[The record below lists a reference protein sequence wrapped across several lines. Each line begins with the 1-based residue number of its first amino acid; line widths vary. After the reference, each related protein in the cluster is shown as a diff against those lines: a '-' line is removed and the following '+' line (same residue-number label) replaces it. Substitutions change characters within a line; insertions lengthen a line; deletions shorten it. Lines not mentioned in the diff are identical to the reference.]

1 VNIKIN
7 SPMISDA
14 KRKMSTMPTPLT
26 AMSAAGFASASM
38 HTTNTPIPANVR
50 LVTSSSVKIASCCQ
64 YNKKWLNVNTLKP
77 GMLTPFAAYGLNAS
91 FTSGPVNTRAMTS
104 SNRMVSS

>member
-1 VNIKIN
+1 MNIKKN
-7 SPMISDA
+7 LPMMSDA
-14 KRKMSTMPTPLT
+14 KRKISTMPTPLT

-64 YNKKWLNVNTLKP
+64 YNKKWLNVKTLKP
-77 GMLTPFAAYGLNAS
+77 GMSTPFVAYGLNAS

-104 SNRMVSS
+104 SRRMVSS

>member
-1 VNIKIN
+1 MNIKKN
-7 SPMISDA
+7 LPMMSDA
-14 KRKMSTMPTPLT
+14 KRKISTMPTPLT

-38 HTTNTPIPANVR
+38 HTINTPIPANVR

-64 YNKKWLNVNTLKP
+64 YNKKWLNVKTLKP
-77 GMLTPFAAYGLNAS
+77 GMSTPFVAYGLNAS

-104 SNRMVSS
+104 SRRMVSS

>member
-1 VNIKIN
+1 MNIKIN

-64 YNKKWLNVNTLKP
+64 YNKKWLNVKTLNP
-77 GMLTPFAAYGLNAS
+77 GMLTPFVAYGLNAS

-104 SNRMVSS
+104 SRRMVSS